1 MGSTSENYA
10 MNPRAYRHFPSN
22 IITEVSDEYKGS
34 VRDSIMN
41 IEPDLSF
48 KSTRRFPSN
57 LVTNTIAD
65 PSEDSA
71 RRAISGLNVN
81 EYRRVESMVN
91 QPQGYSYNTPTTTT
105 MRHGSA
111 HVQTYPK
118 TPEMTQQQGVRVI
131 GRREATSP

>member
-1 MGSTSENYA
+1 MANTGENYA
-10 MNPRAYRHFPSN
+10 MNPRVYRHFPSN

-34 VRDSIMN
+34 VRESIMN

-65 PSEDSA
+65 PNEEAA

-91 QPQGYSYNTPTTTT
+91 QPQNYSYNTPTTTT
-105 MRHGSA
+105 RLGSA
-111 HVQTYPK
+111 YPQTY
-118 TPEMTQQQGVRVI
+118 TRTSEISQQGVRVI
-131 GRREATSP
+131 GRREVISP